1 MTVPLKD
8 MPTSWSRALALVAHP
23 DDIEYAMGP
32 AVITWTD
39 SGKEIA
45 YVLASRGESGI
56 DGCPPEA
63 AGPLREREQ
72 RASSAVAGV
81 TSVEFLSHPDGLITD
96 SLALRREFAAA
107 IRRHRPD
114 MVLTINHHDDWRG
127 VSWNTSDHR
136 VVGRAAL
143 DAVVDA
149 GNRYVFPEDGLE
161 PWEGV
166 RWAAVAGS
174 PYPTH
179 AMRVVGAED
188 RAVEAVLQHR
198 SYLEALTDEDAES
211 YARGFLRRNMAAAG
225 ERFHGHD
232 AVAFQLYE
240 RDPYRV
246 RDGVTHYR

>member
-1 MTVPLKD
+1 MTARLTE
-8 MPTSWSRALALVAHP
+8 MPTAWSRALALVAHP

-32 AVITWTD
+32 AVITWTG

-45 YVLASRGESGI
+45 YVLASRGEAGI
-56 DGCPPEA
+56 DGCAPET

-114 MVLTINHHDDWRG
+114 MVLTVNHHEHWRG
-127 VSWNTSDHR
+127 VNWNTSDHR

-149 GNRYVFPEDGLE
+149 GNRYVFAEDGLE

-166 RWAAVAGS
+166 RWTGVAGS

-179 AMRVVGAED
+179 AVEVGGAED
-188 RAVEAVLQHR
+188 RAVEAVLEHR
-198 SYLEALTDEDAES
+198 SYLAALTDEDAES

-225 ERFHGHD
+225 ALFHGHD
-232 AVAFQLYE
+232 AVAFQLFE
-240 RDPYRV
+240 RDAYRV

>member
-1 MTVPLKD
+1 MTERLKE
-8 MPTSWSRALALVAHP
+8 MPTDWSRGLALVAHP

-32 AVITWTD
+32 AVITWTG
-39 SGKEIA
+39 SGKEIV
-45 YVLASRGESGI
+45 YVLASRGEAGI
-56 DGCPPEA
+56 DGCDPETA
-63 AGPLREREQ
+63 RPLREREQ

-81 TSVEFLSHPDGLITD
+81 TSVDFLDHPDGLITD
-96 SLALRREFAAA
+96 SLALRREFATA

-114 MVLTINHHDDWRG
+114 MVLTVNHHEHWRG

-149 GNRYVFPEDGLE
+149 GNRYVFTEDGLE

-166 RWAAVAGS
+166 RWMGVAGS

-179 AMRVVGAED
+179 AVDVTGAED

-198 SYLEALTDEDAES
+198 AYLEALTDEDPES
-211 YARGFLRRNMAAAG
+211 YARGFLRRNMARAG
-225 ERFHGHD
+225 ALFDDRD
-232 AVAFQLYE
+232 AVAFQLFE
-240 RDPYRV
+240 RDAYRV
-246 RDGVTHYR
+246 KDGVTHYR